1 MKLKKSPV
9 DVFDNWVKIGKD
21 DGLEKNHA
29 SAVAKMVEYSTDSL
43 EQFSFIDAGCG
54 NGWLVRN
61 MANDSRCI
69 KSIGI
74 DGSKRMIKKAK
85 KLDEKNEYVCSDLLN
100 WKPNEKVNLVISME
114 VFYYFENPEKLTRHI
129 YQNWL
134 TENSRLIIGIDFYKE
149 NLISHSWPEETGVSI
164 MKLFSENE
172 WKQFFL
178 NSNFK
183 NVYSWKVDQK
193 KDWEGTLIVTGEK
206 L

>member
-9 DVFDNWVKIGKD
+9 SVFDNWVKIGKD
-21 DGLEKNHA
+21 DGLEKNHV
-29 SAVAKMVEYSTDSL
+29 SAVAKMVEYSTSSL

-61 MANDSRCI
+61 ISNDSRCI
-69 KSIGI
+69 KSIGV
-74 DGSKRMIKKAK
+74 DGSRRMIEKAK
-85 KLDEKNEYVCSDLLN
+85 KLDRKNEYVCSDLLN
-100 WKPNEKVNLVISME
+100 WKPGEKVNLVISME
-114 VFYYFENPEKLTRHI
+114 VFYYFENPEKLTHHI

-149 NLISHSWPEETGVSI
+149 NLISHSWPEDTGVSI

-172 WKQFFL
+172 WKGFFL
-178 NSNFK
+178 NSNFT
-183 NVYSWKVDQK
+183 NVRSWRVDQR
-193 KDWEGTLIVTGEK
+193 KDWEGTLIITGEK

>member
-1 MKLKKSPV
+1 MKLKKTPV

-29 SAVAKMVEYSTDSL
+29 SAVAKMVEYSTGSL
-43 EQFSFIDAGCG
+43 DQFSFIDAGCG

-61 MANDSRCI
+61 MSNDSRCI

-74 DGSKRMIKKAK
+74 DGSERMIKKAK
-85 KLDEKNEYVCSDLLN
+85 KLDRKNEYVCSDLLN
-100 WKPNEKVNLVISME
+100 WKPSEKVNLVISME

-178 NSNFK
+178 NSEFK

>member
-1 MKLKKSPV
+1 MKLKKSPI

-29 SAVAKMVEYSTDSL
+29 SAVAKMVEYSTGSL

-85 KLDEKNEYVCSDLLN
+85 KLDKKNEYVCSDLLN

-114 VFYYFENPEKLTRHI
+114 VFYYFENPEKLTSHI

-149 NLISHSWPEETGVSI
+149 NLISHSWPEETGASI

-178 NSNFK
+178 NSEFK

>member
-29 SAVAKMVEYSTDSL
+29 SAVAKMVEYSTGSL

-85 KLDEKNEYVCSDLLN
+85 KLDRKNEYVCSDLLN
-100 WKPNEKVNLVISME
+100 WKPSEKVNLVISME

-178 NSNFK
+178 NSEFK

>member
-29 SAVAKMVEYSTDSL
+29 SAVTKMVEYSTDSL

-61 MANDSRCI
+61 MSNDSRCI

-85 KLDEKNEYVCSDLLN
+85 ELDRKNEYVCSDLLN
-100 WKPNEKVNLVISME
+100 WKPSEKVNLVISME

-149 NLISHSWPEETGVSI
+149 NLISHSWPEETGASI

-178 NSNFK
+178 NSEFK

>member
-29 SAVAKMVEYSTDSL
+29 SAVTKMVEYSTSSL

-61 MANDSRCI
+61 MSNDSRCI
-69 KSIGI
+69 KSIGV

-85 KLDEKNEYVCSDLLN
+85 KLDRKNEYVCSDLLN

-114 VFYYFENPEKLTRHI
+114 VFYYFEYPEKLAHHI

-134 TENSRLIIGIDFYKE
+134 TKNSRLIIGIDFYKE
-149 NLISHSWPEETGVSI
+149 NLISHSWPEDTGVSI
-164 MKLFSENE
+164 MKLFSEKE
-172 WKQFFL
+172 WKEFFL
-178 NSNFK
+178 NSNFT
-183 NVYSWKVDQK
+183 NVRSWRVNQR
-193 KDWEGTLIVTGEK
+193 KDWEGTLIITGEK

>member
-61 MANDSRCI
+61 MSNDSRCI

-85 KLDEKNEYVCSDLLN
+85 ELDRKNEYVCSDLLN
-100 WKPNEKVNLVISME
+100 WKPSEKVNLVISME

-134 TENSRLIIGIDFYKE
+134 TKNSRLIIGIDFYKE
-149 NLISHSWPEETGVSI
+149 NLISHSWPEETGASI

-178 NSNFK
+178 NSEFK

>member
-29 SAVAKMVEYSTDSL
+29 SAVAKMVEYSTGSL

-61 MANDSRCI
+61 MSNDSRCI

-85 KLDEKNEYVCSDLLN
+85 KLDKKNEYVCSDLLN

-178 NSNFK
+178 NSEFK

>member
-1 MKLKKSPV
+1 MKLKKTPV

-29 SAVAKMVEYSTDSL
+29 SAVAKMVEYSTGSL
-43 EQFSFIDAGCG
+43 DQFSFIDAGCG

-61 MANDSRCI
+61 MSNDSRCI

-74 DGSKRMIKKAK
+74 DGSERMIKKAK
-85 KLDEKNEYVCSDLLN
+85 KLDRKNEYVCSDLLN
-100 WKPNEKVNLVISME
+100 WKPSEKVNLVISME

-149 NLISHSWPEETGVSI
+149 NLISHSWPEEIGISI

-178 NSNFK
+178 NSEFK

>member
-29 SAVAKMVEYSTDSL
+29 SAVAKMVEYSTNSL
-43 EQFSFIDAGCG
+43 KQFSFIDAGCG

-61 MANDSRCI
+61 MSNDSRCI
-69 KSIGI
+69 KSIGV

-85 KLDEKNEYVCSDLLN
+85 KLDRKNEYVCSDLLN

-114 VFYYFENPEKLTRHI
+114 VFYYIEYPEKLTQHI

-134 TENSRLIIGIDFYKE
+134 TQNSRLIIGIDFYKE
-149 NLISHSWPEETGVSI
+149 NLISHSWPEDTGVSI

-172 WKQFFL
+172 WKEFFI
-178 NSNFK
+178 NSNFT
-183 NVYSWKVDQK
+183 NVRSWRVDQR
-193 KDWEGTLIVTGEK
+193 KDWEGTLIITGKK

>member
-1 MKLKKSPV
+1 MKLKKSPI

-21 DGLEKNHA
+21 NGLEKNHS
-29 SAVAKMVEYSTDSL
+29 SAVAKMVEYSKGAL

-61 MANDSRCI
+61 MSNDSRCVT
-69 KSIGI
+69 SIGV
-74 DGSKRMIKKAK
+74 DGSKKMINKAK
-85 KLDEKNEYVCSDLLN
+85 KLDKKNEYVCSDLLN
-100 WKPNEKVNLVISME
+100 WKPNQKVNLVISME

-134 TENSRLIIGIDFYKE
+134 TENSRLTIGIDFYEE
-149 NLISHSWPEETGVSI
+149 NIISHSWPKDIGVSI

-172 WKQFFL
+172 WKQMFL

-183 NVYSWKVDQK
+183 NVHSWRVDKK
-193 KDWEGTLIVTGEK
+193 KDWEGTLIITGEK

>member
-1 MKLKKSPV
+1 MKLKRSPV

-29 SAVAKMVEYSTDSL
+29 SAVTKMVEYSTSSL

-61 MANDSRCI
+61 MSKDSRCI
-69 KSIGI
+69 KSIGV
-74 DGSKRMIKKAK
+74 DGSRRMIKKAK
-85 KLDEKNEYVCSDLLN
+85 KLDGKNEYVCSDLLN

-114 VFYYFENPEKLTRHI
+114 VFYYFEYPEKLAHHI

-134 TENSRLIIGIDFYKE
+134 TKNSRLIIGIDFYKE
-149 NLISHSWPEETGVSI
+149 NLISHSWPEDTGVSI

-172 WKQFFL
+172 WKEFFI
-178 NSNFK
+178 NSNFT
-183 NVYSWKVDQK
+183 NVRSWRVDQR
-193 KDWEGTLIVTGEK
+193 KDWEGTLIITGEK

>member
-61 MANDSRCI
+61 MSNDSRRI

-85 KLDEKNEYVCSDLLN
+85 ELDRKNEYVCSDLLN
-100 WKPNEKVNLVISME
+100 WKPSEKVNLVISME

>member
-61 MANDSRCI
+61 MSNDSRCI

-85 KLDEKNEYVCSDLLN
+85 ELDRKNEYVCSDLLN
-100 WKPNEKVNLVISME
+100 WKPSEKVNLVISME

-178 NSNFK
+178 NSEFK

>member
-1 MKLKKSPV
+1 MKLKKSPI

-29 SAVAKMVEYSTDSL
+29 SAVGKMVEYSTSSL

-61 MANDSRCI
+61 ISNDSRCV

-74 DGSKRMIKKAK
+74 DGSKRMIEKAK
-85 KLDEKNEYVCSDLLN
+85 KIDKKNEYICSDLIK
-100 WKPNEKVNLVISME
+100 WQPNQKVNLVMSME
-114 VFYYFENPEKLTRHI
+114 VFYYFENPENLATHI
-129 YQNWL
+129 NENWL
-134 TENSRLIIGIDFYKE
+134 TKNSRLIIGLDFYKE
-149 NLISHSWPEETGVSI
+149 NPYSHSWPQETGVSI
-164 MKLFSENE
+164 MKLFSEKE
-172 WKQFFL
+172 WNQIFL

-183 NVYSWKVDQK
+183 NVVSWRVNQK
-193 KDWEGTLIVTGEK
+193 KNWEGTLIITGEK

>member
-1 MKLKKSPV
+1 MKLKKTPV

-29 SAVAKMVEYSTDSL
+29 SAVAKMVEYSTGSL
-43 EQFSFIDAGCG
+43 DQFSFIDAGCG

-61 MANDSRCI
+61 MSNDSRCI

-85 KLDEKNEYVCSDLLN
+85 KLDKKNEYVCSDLLN

-149 NLISHSWPEETGVSI
+149 NLISHSWPEEIGISI

-178 NSNFK
+178 NSEFK

>member
-9 DVFDNWVKIGKD
+9 DVFNNWVKIGKD

-29 SAVAKMVEYSTDSL
+29 SAVAKMLEYSTGSL

-85 KLDEKNEYVCSDLLN
+85 ELDRKNEYVCSDLLN
-100 WKPNEKVNLVISME
+100 WKPSEKVNLVISME

-129 YQNWL
+129 YQDWL

-183 NVYSWKVDQK
+183 NVYSCKVDQK

>member
-1 MKLKKSPV
+1 MKLKKTPV

-29 SAVAKMVEYSTDSL
+29 SAVAKMVEYSTGSL
-43 EQFSFIDAGCG
+43 DQFSFIDAGCG

-61 MANDSRCI
+61 MSNDSRCI

-85 KLDEKNEYVCSDLLN
+85 KLDRKNEYVCSDLLN
-100 WKPNEKVNLVISME
+100 WKPSEKVNLVISME

-149 NLISHSWPEETGVSI
+149 NLISHSWPEEIGISI

-178 NSNFK
+178 NSEFK

>member
-1 MKLKKSPV
+1 MKLKKTPV

-29 SAVAKMVEYSTDSL
+29 SAVAKMVEYSTGSL

-85 KLDEKNEYVCSDLLN
+85 KLDKKNEYVCSDLLN

-178 NSNFK
+178 NSEFK

>member
-9 DVFDNWVKIGKD
+9 DIFDNWVKIGKD

-29 SAVAKMVEYSTDSL
+29 SAVAKMVEYSTGSL

-85 KLDEKNEYVCSDLLN
+85 KLDKKNEYVCSDLLN

-178 NSNFK
+178 NSEFK

>member
-29 SAVAKMVEYSTDSL
+29 SAVAKMVEYSTGSL

-85 KLDEKNEYVCSDLLN
+85 ELDRKNEYVCSDLLN

-178 NSNFK
+178 NSEFK

>member
-29 SAVAKMVEYSTDSL
+29 LAVSKMVEYSTSAL
-43 EQFSFIDAGCG
+43 EKFSFIDAGCG

-61 MANDSRCI
+61 LSNDPRCI
-69 KSIGI
+69 KAFGI
-74 DGSKRMIKKAK
+74 DGSRRMIKKAK
-85 KLDEKNEYVCSDLLN
+85 KLDKKNEYVCSDLLN

-149 NLISHSWPEETGVSI
+149 NLISHSWPEEIGISI

-178 NSNFK
+178 NSEFK

>member
-1 MKLKKSPV
+1 MKLKKTPV

-29 SAVAKMVEYSTDSL
+29 SAVAKMVEYSTGSL

-61 MANDSRCI
+61 MSNDSRCI

-85 KLDEKNEYVCSDLLN
+85 KLDRKNEYVCSDLLN
-100 WKPNEKVNLVISME
+100 WKPSEKVNLVISME

-149 NLISHSWPEETGVSI
+149 NLISHSWPEKIGISI

-178 NSNFK
+178 NSEFK

>member
-1 MKLKKSPV
+1 MKLKKSPI

-29 SAVAKMVEYSTDSL
+29 SAVAKMVEYSTGSL

-85 KLDEKNEYVCSDLLN
+85 KLDKKNEYVCSDLLN

-114 VFYYFENPEKLTRHI
+114 VFYYFENPEKLTSHI

-178 NSNFK
+178 NSEFK

>member
-61 MANDSRCI
+61 MSNDSRCI

-85 KLDEKNEYVCSDLLN
+85 ELDRKNEYVCSDLLN

-114 VFYYFENPEKLTRHI
+114 VFYYFEYPEKLTQHI

-134 TENSRLIIGIDFYKE
+134 TKNSRLIIGIDFYKE

>member
-61 MANDSRCI
+61 MSKDSRCI

-85 KLDEKNEYVCSDLLN
+85 ELDRKNEYVCSDLLN
-100 WKPNEKVNLVISME
+100 WKPSEKVNLVISME

>member
-1 MKLKKSPV
+1 MKLKKTPV

-29 SAVAKMVEYSTDSL
+29 SAVAKMVEYSTGSL
-43 EQFSFIDAGCG
+43 DQFSFIDAGCG

-61 MANDSRCI
+61 MSNDSRCI

-85 KLDEKNEYVCSDLLN
+85 KLDRKNEYVCSDLLN
-100 WKPNEKVNLVISME
+100 WKPSEKVNLVISME

-178 NSNFK
+178 NSEFK

>member
-1 MKLKKSPV
+1 MKLKKPPI

-29 SAVAKMVEYSTDSL
+29 SAVAKMVEYSTGSL

-149 NLISHSWPEETGVSI
+149 NLISHSWPEETGASI

-178 NSNFK
+178 NSEFK